1 MNLIELALTTYTEG
15 AAAKAEELA
24 DRSVEARDE
33 FLAHA
38 DSCAR
43 GILNSSAENL
53 TWQYTTTGLPDET
66 EEARAFLA
74 LGRPE
79 YLRYRVSGI
88 DDHKVSF
95 DLVQPCRACGHDRIT
110 TITSLYHLGQILHG
124 TQHPAAESDQAPKKE
139 PGPLAALDAWDARTA
154 RVSELARRLI
164 AEHPDANLAFSHIV
178 AIAHNDGGGSTDL
191 HLTAASAAAVRQVA
205 AALGA
210 EVTSRHTASPVP
222 HGVVLEHVTATV
234 RLSATV
240 NLTVLGYSDLTDD
253 EAAAWRAQQDQA
265 TNDEAPVAEAGEG

>member
-15 AAAKAEELA
+15 TAANAEQTAALAEE
-24 DRSVEARDE
+24 ARVE

-43 GILNSSAENL
+43 GVLNSSAESL
-53 TWQYTTTGLPDET
+53 DWQYTTTGLPDET

-74 LGRPE
+74 PGRPE
-79 YLRYRVSGI
+79 YLRYRVSGV

-95 DLVQPCRACGHDRIT
+95 DLVQPCLSCGHDRVTSIS
-110 TITSLYHLGQILHG
+110 SLYHLGQILHG
-124 TQHPAAESDQAPKKE
+124 PQHPDTESDQTPKE
-139 PGPLAALDAWDARTA
+139 QPGSLAALDAWEARTS
-154 RVSELARRLI
+154 RVAGLARRLI
-164 AEHPDANLAFSHIV
+164 AEHPDANLAFSHAV
-178 AIAHNDGGGSTDL
+178 AIAHNDGDGSIDL
-191 HLTAASAAAVRQVA
+191 HLTAASALAVRQVA

-234 RLSATV
+234 RRSDTV
-240 NLTVLGYSDLTDD
+240 NLTVLGYSELTDD
-253 EAAAWRAQQDQA
+253 EAAAWRAQQNQA
-265 TNDEAPVAEAGEG
+265 VEDGAPDGGEGE